1 MTRQS
6 LERIIYVRIAYAP
19 KAEVEEANM
28 EFQELV
34 RKRCMVRAFRPDPVP
49 EELIEKLLMSAV
61 RAPSAGNLQAWEFVV
76 VREPETKRRLGEAAV
91 RQMFVAEAPVVIVAC
106 RNMERNAE
114 KYGGRGRDFYNL
126 IDASFASLMILL
138 AAHNEG
144 LGACFVGAYLD
155 EEVSRILGLPEYVRT
170 LGIMPIGWPGEAATV
185 SERLPL
191 AEVVHFERFGQQ
203 R

>member
-1 MTRQS
+1 VS
-6 LERIIYVRIAYAP
+6 IAYASN
-19 KAEVEEANM
+19 AGVEEGDM
-28 EFQELV
+28 EFEDLV
-34 RKRCMVRAFRPDPVP
+34 RARCMVRAFRPDPVP
-49 EELIEKLLMSAV
+49 DDLIDKMLRSAV

-76 VREPETKRRLGEAAV
+76 VREPETKRRLAEAAV
-91 RQMFVAEAPVVIVAC
+91 RQMFVAEAPVVIVTC

-114 KYGGRGRDFYNL
+114 KYGGRGRHFYNL

-155 EEVSRILGLPEYVRT
+155 NEVSRILGLPDHIRP
-170 LGIMPIGWPGEAATV
+170 LGVIPIGWPAEAPTV
-185 SERLPL
+185 TERMPL
-191 AEVVHFERFGQQ
+191 AEVVHSERFGQQ

>member
-1 MTRQS
+1 
-6 LERIIYVRIAYAP
+6 
-19 KAEVEEANM
+19 M
-28 EFQELV
+28 EFEELV

-49 EELIEKLLMSAV
+49 EELIEKLLRSAV

-76 VREPETKRRLGEAAV
+76 VQEPETKRRLAEAAV
-91 RQMFVAEAPVVIVAC
+91 RQMFVAEAPLVIVAC
-106 RNMERNAE
+106 RNMERNAG

-126 IDASFASLMILL
+126 IDVSFASLTILL

-155 EEVSRILGLPEYVRT
+155 NEVSRILRLPEHVRP
-170 LGIMPIGWPGEAATV
+170 LGVIPIGWPAEAATV
-185 SERLPL
+185 TERMPL
-191 AEVVHFERFGQQ
+191 AEVVHSERFGQQ